1 MNLND
6 NQSIAEASE
15 ILDTFDEEEIRSLV
29 ESQIFNE
36 KVELIDGAI
45 VDQFGPIY
53 DKYKGLLEENENPD
67 ILLDSQE
74 RFLNICRIFLKVIER
89 RYAVQVDDVWFDNNR
104 NDVPSLTQA
113 LYAFF
118 VIHHASNVE
127 EALYNYIIGH
137 IDELYT
143 VFEDQ
148 KAKKDASTISNK
160 KIFTADYAIILSNIY
175 DVCSYVFD
183 SCFKTY
189 DDFFN
194 CINPDDIYKCVL
206 QDFFKK
212 NILYGVSEEVDEI
225 MHEVI
230 FLDRLKEMMDDNV
243 TYKGIIC
250 FKVAERIKRYAASLD
265 KSMD

>member
-67 ILLDSQE
+67 IL
-74 RFLNICRIFLKVIER
+74 
-89 RYAVQVDDVWFDNNR
+89 WFDNNR

-118 VIHHASNVE
+118 VIHHASNIE

-160 KIFTADYAIILSNIY
+160 KIFTADYASILSNI
-175 DVCSYVFD
+175 
-183 SCFKTY
+183 
-189 DDFFN
+189 
-194 CINPDDIYKCVL
+194 
-206 QDFFKK
+206 
-212 NILYGVSEEVDEI
+212 
-225 MHEVI
+225 
-230 FLDRLKEMMDDNV
+230 
-243 TYKGIIC
+243 
-250 FKVAERIKRYAASLD
+250 
-265 KSMD
+265 